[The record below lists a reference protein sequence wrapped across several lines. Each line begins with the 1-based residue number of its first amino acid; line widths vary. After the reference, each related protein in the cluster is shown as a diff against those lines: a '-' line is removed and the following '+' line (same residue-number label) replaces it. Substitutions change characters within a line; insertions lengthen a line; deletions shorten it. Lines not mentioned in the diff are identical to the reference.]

1 MHEEQEQE
9 SQERICSRPSVAQL
23 AGRFAGS
30 SPPSAGETE
39 KPVRRRPPRTLQLPK
54 CHGDEREEAAGVTSP
69 VKVKRNSA
77 LIEKLQANLA
87 LSPAALLPSPG
98 SPGVRPPPFSPPPS
112 PGPVAAS
119 PSSAL
124 SSPALTEEEGPAS
137 FEAPPTATEGAL
149 LVNVNKSR
157 ARHSLRR
164 RPPSRRH
171 RKSSGGEDVGV
182 ASEDADTRAGRPEPK
197 SRQEAGG
204 DVLGDPNPS
213 LLEKDKSDPSP
224 EEERA
229 NDEQDERRVDKE
241 EKESGDGVGVEAEKQ
256 EKTLAEDQNNNREA
270 LRADAAETQ

>member
-1 MHEEQEQE
+1 MHEEHKEEE
-9 SQERICSRPSVAQL
+9 SQERICWRPSVAQL
-23 AGRFAGS
+23 AGKFAGS

-54 CHGDEREEAAGVTSP
+54 CHGDEREEGAGVTSP

-112 PGPVAAS
+112 PGPAAAS
-119 PSSAL
+119 PSPVLL
-124 SSPALTEEEGPAS
+124 SPTLTEGPAS
-137 FEAPPTATEGAL
+137 FEAPPTTTEGAL

-171 RKSSGGEDVGV
+171 RKSSSGEEVGA
-182 ASEDADTRAGRPEPK
+182 ASEAGRPGRET
-197 SRQEAGG
+197 GG
-204 DVLGDPNPS
+204 DVSGRPNPS
-213 LLEKDKSDPSP
+213 LLEEDKSHRSP

-229 NDEQDERRVDKE
+229 DDGE
-241 EKESGDGVGVEAEKQ
+241 ESGDGVGVEAEKRE
-256 EKTLAEDQNNNREA
+256 EKTSAEDQNNNQEEA
-270 LRADAAETQ
+270 LQDDGAQTQ